1 MDDTMTSRE
10 DAPSGGSRQRSLA
23 TSRNSPTTG
32 AGTRWLPV
40 VVRRTLPAVTRS
52 AAALVIGLAADYT
65 LRAMARRAIDSVIA
79 PFRRSQQVLTER
91 RVITELTV
99 VERGERKR

>member
-1 MDDTMTSRE
+1 
-10 DAPSGGSRQRSLA
+10 
-23 TSRNSPTTG
+23 
-32 AGTRWLPV
+32 
-40 VVRRTLPAVTRS
+40 
-52 AAALVIGLAADYT
+52 
-65 LRAMARRAIDSVIA
+65 MARRAIDSVIA